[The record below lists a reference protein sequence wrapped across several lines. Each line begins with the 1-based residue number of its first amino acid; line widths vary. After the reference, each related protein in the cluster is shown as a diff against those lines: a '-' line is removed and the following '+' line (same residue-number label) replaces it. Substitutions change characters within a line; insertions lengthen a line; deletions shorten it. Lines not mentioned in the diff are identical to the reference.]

1 MENEFVHLHLHTQ
14 YSLNDGMIKA
24 KDLALKLKELGMNK
38 VAITQHGNMFNMP
51 EEYKILQDEGIELIV
66 GMEAYIVND
75 YTSKSTKEDR
85 ANNHLVLLCE
95 NNEGYKNLKTLATK
109 AALHGFY
116 YKPRIDKKL
125 LRKYHKGLIG
135 SSACLGGTV
144 NTFLLNGEYEKAKAE
159 ALEYL
164 DIFGEGNFFLEIQ
177 RHGLEDQEKIN
188 PLILKLSRE
197 TGIPLIATNDCHYT
211 NKEDWEAH
219 DILMAI
225 QAKTTIYDTK
235 RKVYGS
241 HEFYVKSPQE
251 MKMLFSDIPEAISNT
266 VKIANRCH
274 VELEFGTNKIPHFD
288 VPKDYFDGTS
298 EEFLRYLVIKGAKE
312 RYECPLS
319 SEVMERI
326 DFELDVI
333 NRMGYTDYFLINW
346 DFFRFCREGSYD
358 LRSGKL
364 PEWEPILTGPGR
376 GSAAGSIV
384 AYCLDI
390 TKLDPIH
397 YNLLF
402 ERFLGLERVT
412 MPDVDSDFQTNR
424 RQEVI
429 DYVINRYGRDCISQV
444 ITFGTLAARAVI
456 RSIGRATDAPYEL
469 YDKVAKMIPKE
480 VNITI
485 EKALKANPDLK
496 TLYDTNVDVAKLL
509 DAGMKLEGLA
519 TTTSTHAAAV
529 LITDKSGVAANT
541 PMWENKVGIV
551 TQYGKD
557 LLEDLGLLK
566 MDFLALITLQVISEA
581 KKFIKINHG
590 IDVDL
595 NELYKC
601 EDLKPLELI
610 RNGNTVG
617 IFQLESAGM
626 SSFMKEL
633 KPESI
638 EDIIAG
644 IALYR
649 PGPMDEIPRF
659 LANKR
664 NPSKIHYDIEG
675 LDKIL
680 DETYGVIVYQGAT
693 CFHI

>member
-412 MPDVDSDFQTNR
+412 MPDR
-424 RQEVI
+424 RSPYIVI
-429 DYVINRYGRDCISQV
+429 CI
-444 ITFGTLAARAVI
+444 
-456 RSIGRATDAPYEL
+456 E
-469 YDKVAKMIPKE
+469 
-480 VNITI
+480 
-485 EKALKANPDLK
+485 
-496 TLYDTNVDVAKLL
+496 
-509 DAGMKLEGLA
+509 
-519 TTTSTHAAAV
+519 
-529 LITDKSGVAANT
+529 
-541 PMWENKVGIV
+541 
-551 TQYGKD
+551 
-557 LLEDLGLLK
+557 
-566 MDFLALITLQVISEA
+566 
-581 KKFIKINHG
+581 
-590 IDVDL
+590 
-595 NELYKC
+595 
-601 EDLKPLELI
+601 
-610 RNGNTVG
+610 
-617 IFQLESAGM
+617 
-626 SSFMKEL
+626 
-633 KPESI
+633 
-638 EDIIAG
+638 
-644 IALYR
+644 
-649 PGPMDEIPRF
+649 
-659 LANKR
+659 
-664 NPSKIHYDIEG
+664 
-675 LDKIL
+675 
-680 DETYGVIVYQGAT
+680 
-693 CFHI
+693 